1 MPAGS
6 PAARPLRPTDLPV
19 LASLW
24 ARGKL
29 PLSGGEA
36 ATFCNEA
43 HVWERLGLREHS
55 LSALGGLERALRQ
68 WAPIGG
74 DRLTWVARRG
84 LAVRGLASA
93 RQRGRRSAWEVDHLI
108 VASGEESTG
117 ASLLEELTRGL
128 GRAGVEKVFI
138 RLDAQS
144 HVMDVA
150 RSAGFFPYLKEQLW
164 RLEQVSQGFDCPPLP
179 MRLRTAADL
188 LPLFQLY
195 NVSVPAAVRRCEALT
210 LREWA
215 AMQERGRCQHLV
227 LEKDADAR
235 SGRVAAWLRLARHDG
250 AGCFALLASRRQDAP
265 LDSLL
270 ATAMHYLRGRRP
282 IFCLV
287 PEYERMLAAR
297 LADLGFQPVAEYAL
311 LANRLVRPIEEAAPV
326 PAGAQQPYPVS

>member
-1 MPAGS
+1 MPAAS

-29 PLSGGEA
+29 PLAAGEA
-36 ATFCNEA
+36 VAFCNQA
-43 HVWERLGLREHS
+43 HVLERLGSRERS
-55 LSALGGLERALRQ
+55 LTALGGLERAFRQ
-68 WAPIGG
+68 WAPIGS

-93 RQRGRRSAWEVDHLI
+93 RRRGRRSAWEVDYLI

-144 HVMDVA
+144 RLLDVA
-150 RSAGFFPYLKEQLW
+150 RSAGFFPYLKEHLW
-164 RLEQVSQGFDCPPLP
+164 RLEQVSQGLDCPPLP
-179 MRLRTAADL
+179 MRLSALGGADL

-195 NVSVPAAVRRCEALT
+195 NASVPAAVRRCEALT

-227 LEKDADAR
+227 LQKDAR
-235 SGRVAAWLRLARHDG
+235 LAAWLRLARHDG
-250 AGCFALLASRRQDAP
+250 AGCFALLAARRQDAP
-265 LDSLL
+265 LDNLL

-287 PEYERMLAAR
+287 PEYERTLAAR
-297 LADLGFQPVAEYAL
+297 LADLGFQPVSEYAL

>member
-1 MPAGS
+1 MPAAS
-6 PAARPLRPTDLPV
+6 PVARPLRPTDLPV

-29 PLSGGEA
+29 PRSGGEA
-36 ATFCNEA
+36 ATLCNEA

-55 LSALGGLERALRQ
+55 LSALGGLERALQQ

-74 DRLTWVARRG
+74 ERLTWVARRG

-93 RQRGRRSAWEVDHLI
+93 RRRGRRSAWEVDYLI
-108 VASGEESTG
+108 AASGEESTG
-117 ASLLEELTRGL
+117 ASLLEELTCGL

-144 HVMDVA
+144 RLLDVA

-164 RLEQVSQGFDCPPLP
+164 SLEQVPQGLDCPPLP

-195 NVSVPAAVRRCEALT
+195 NASVPAAVRRCEALT

-227 LEKDADAR
+227 LQKD
-235 SGRVAAWLRLARHDG
+235 GRLAAWLRLARHGG
-250 AGCFALLASRRQDAP
+250 AGCFSLMAARRQDAP

-270 ATAMHYLRGRRP
+270 ATALHHLHDRRP

-287 PEYERMLAAR
+287 PEYERTLAAR
-297 LADLGFQPVAEYAL
+297 LADMGFQPVAEYAL